1 MNDATLNDL
10 RAKVGELPAQDKVL
24 HDKRL
29 KEEILLLRV
38 HATIVSERKGYLDC
52 KGGFGRV
59 VVDQKEATLYDL
71 LTNKPVRNEPF
82 KSHLYA
88 VHRALCWSVLG
99 VYQNRFGILQ

>member
-1 MNDATLNDL
+1 MNDAALNVL
-10 RAKVGELPAQDKVL
+10 RSKVAEHPTEDKVL
-24 HDKRL
+24 HEKRL
-29 KEEILLLRV
+29 KAEILQLRAQ
-38 HATIVSERKGYLDC
+38 ATIVREHKRHLTC
-52 KGGFGRV
+52 EGGFGRV

-99 VYQNRFGILQ
+99 MYQNRFGNLQ